1 MNENNYK
8 IFLIDDDIKTLIML
22 KSQIENYFL
31 DGIQENAKTGLDI
44 LKQIKA
50 ISPDTAVIMLS
61 GQEDMETAL
70 ETIRNGAYDYII
82 KSENSNNR
90 LMFTIT
96 KLLLEKQAQQAQ

>member
-1 MNENNYK
+1 
-8 IFLIDDDIKTLIML
+8 D
-22 KSQIENYFL
+22 YFL